1 MINNLTKEQEQKLIE
16 HREEY
21 LKWGL
26 CCDTADKELAIKS
39 ITEMYKLIDKKPP
52 YFWFCDSPI
61 MIQLVIQILKNIKS
75 EEWTNLGDNLGDNLR
90 ENLRDN
96 IGENLW
102 TDLGTDLGYNL
113 RDNLRDNIR
122 ENLRENLSGNIR
134 DNIETNIRENLGYN
148 LRENLSG
155 NIGEN
160 LETDLETN
168 FGTDL
173 GENLRDNL
181 SGNIGTNI
189 RTNLG
194 DNLGDNIRNSDL
206 WGQMDLYWI
215 CYYQFPRKYLNI
227 TYKKEYSEILD
238 LWDNIGRSIGW
249 WYPYENICFI
259 SDRPKEIHKKGIR
272 LHNEKGAALSFR
284 DGYSLWFLN
293 GIDVGEKIVM
303 TPSEKLDPELALNEK
318 NVDIQREIIRKIGA
332 ERMLYKLQATSIDD
346 WTDPIT
352 GLKYSLKEM
361 KLKSG
366 INRKYLY
373 YEHASLK
380 GVFYAQPVPPE
391 IRKACIARG
400 YMLNML
406 SNEETRIEWT
416 PQKEMITML
425 EIEANLP
432 AIVS

>member
-1 MINNLTKEQEQKLIE
+1 MKKWSQREWGTKMINNLTKEQEQKLIE

-75 EEWTNLGDNLGDNLR
+75 EEW
-90 ENLRDN
+90 
-96 IGENLW
+96 
-102 TDLGTDLGYNL
+102 
-113 RDNLRDNIR
+113 
-122 ENLRENLSGNIR
+122 
-134 DNIETNIRENLGYN
+134 
-148 LRENLSG
+148 
-155 NIGEN
+155 
-160 LETDLETN
+160 
-168 FGTDL
+168 
-173 GENLRDNL
+173 
-181 SGNIGTNI
+181 
-189 RTNLG
+189 TNLG